1 MKVDLDFQ
9 CKYSIEALE
18 ELGAEERYYYPG
30 ATTKGGKDGLIV
42 EVISLE
48 GKRWIGVFAF
58 GEISPKGISGI
69 YSMPDP
75 DKFCVVSR
83 GAGYI
88 VSSSDPEDWQEVKN
102 YSCHGCSFS

>member
-1 MKVDLDFQ
+1 MKVDLSFQ
-9 CKYSIEALE
+9 SNYSIEALE
-18 ELGAEERYYYPG
+18 ELGAGVKYYYP
-30 ATTKGGKDGLIV
+30 GGKDGLIV
-42 EVISLE
+42 EIVSLE
-48 GKRWIGVFAF
+48 GSSWVGVFAF

-88 VSSSDPEDWQEVKN
+88 VSSSKIGRA
-102 YSCHGCSFS
+102 SCRERV